1 MLVMSKEKKEQDG
14 ENLQR
19 TSNREIE
26 KKKLNS
32 TSTGGF
38 NSGLDATEEKIRDL
52 QESRRI
58 RLNRHR

>member
-1 MLVMSKEKKEQDG
+1 M
-14 ENLQR
+14 
-19 TSNREIE
+19 
-26 KKKLNS
+26 
-32 TSTGGF
+32 GGF